1 MDLICD
7 CSWGKIDHMCKI
19 SQHIGQRVM
28 IRLHEDEN
36 FHFEN
41 ARAIGTNPYDGC
53 GLGEI
58 FANIPKIR
66 PGNFGDS

>member
-1 MDLICD
+1 
-7 CSWGKIDHMCKI
+7 
-19 SQHIGQRVM
+19 M